1 MLGKLTYYVEVGPAY
16 VRHCMLLDRLFGAHC
31 KRPAR
36 ELQANWNPVL
46 NLYENSEF
54 VELGR
59 LHPLQRSSQNFG
71 TKQRALWHF
80 SLHCMRRRIIDIT
93 ACPRKD
99 YGYFHCHFGTPESKI
114 VCFWFGHD
122 ARLACGLLSCP
133 TSVESYRL
141 AQCTPRITM
150 FHLA

>member
-1 MLGKLTYYVEVGPAY
+1 MRDLHAGCWGSLHTMWRLVLPTCDTACFWTGYLVLTAS
-16 VRHCMLLDRLFGAHC
+16 D
-31 KRPAR
+31 
-36 ELQANWNPVL
+36 LQENWNPVL

-80 SLHCMRRRIIDIT
+80 SLHCMRRRIIDII

-99 YGYFHCHFGTPESKI
+99 YGYFHCHFGTPERKI

-133 TSVESYRL
+133 TSV
-141 AQCTPRITM
+141 
-150 FHLA
+150 